1 MTFVL
6 SSAIV
11 GGVPRRTDSRE
22 RMIATAAVLLRRQG
36 YAATGWRQVVA
47 DSATPWGSQAHHF
60 PGGKQQ
66 LASEAIDRSGRQYE
80 HALRAA
86 LSSAHPADAVEGWAE
101 LAALALEQSGWAD
114 GCPVATVALETA
126 HESDE
131 LAAACER
138 AFRSWRAALSDSMVD
153 HGLPPADAADLALL
167 VLASMEGA
175 LLLARTSHSP
185 EPLRTVGHQ
194 LGDLLRQR
202 LN

>member
-1 MTFVL
+1 
-6 SSAIV
+6 
-11 GGVPRRTDSRE
+11 
-22 RMIATAAVLLRRQG
+22 MIATAAVLLRRQG

-47 DSATPWGSQAHHF
+47 ESATPWGSQAHHF

-66 LASEAIDRSGRQYE
+66 LASEAVDRSGRELE

-86 LSSAHPADAVEGWAE
+86 LSSVHPADAVAGWAD

-126 HESDE
+126 HQSDE

-138 AFRSWRAALSDSMVD
+138 AFGSWRDALAEAMVE
-153 HGLPPADAADLALL
+153 HGLTEADAEDLALL
-167 VLASMEGA
+167 VLASIEGA
-175 LLLARTSHSP
+175 LLLARTSRSP
-185 EPLRTVGHQ
+185 DALRSVGRQ
-194 LGDLLRQR
+194 LGELLRQR